1 MGQKLYRGRNSVQL
15 DCDSEF
21 CFSRCYRATADIN
34 DRNVVRFFE
43 QYEEEEAFEAHS
55 QTDYFQTFEE
65 KLPDLLAG
73 EPEVI
78 QFEVDSATEFD
89 L

>member
-1 MGQKLYRGRNSVQL
+1 
-15 DCDSEF
+15 
-21 CFSRCYRATADIN
+21 
-34 DRNVVRFFE
+34 VVRFFE